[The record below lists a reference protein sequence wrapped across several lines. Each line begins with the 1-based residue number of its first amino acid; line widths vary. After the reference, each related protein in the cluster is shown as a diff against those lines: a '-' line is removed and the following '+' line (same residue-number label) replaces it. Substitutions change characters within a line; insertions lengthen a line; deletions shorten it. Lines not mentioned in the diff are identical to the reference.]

1 MMTPRER
8 VEAALLGRQADKV
21 PFTTYYNKL
30 FLSEVERN
38 LRNSGMCIIEHRL
51 PVFTVETPDVS
62 EETIHYRDDDGD
74 IRIKKVI
81 RTPKGTVSEE
91 YRQLPEHPRIP
102 TQLLPWHEEYL
113 FTSPEDYAPIESMIR
128 NRRYSPDYDTFQRAQ
143 EEAGGDALLV
153 VALGYSPL
161 QEIIYNIM
169 GLEQFSIEW
178 RYRRDEVM
186 KLYQALSE
194 DCRKFYPLVAAS
206 PALVVNYC
214 GNLVPEV
221 VGLERFRD
229 LVLPHY
235 NELAGMLH
243 ERGKLLGVHF
253 DANTRLIAQEI
264 AESQIDYVEAFT
276 PYPSSDMSVADA
288 RAAWPDKALWI
299 NFPSA
304 AHLYESGQV
313 EEITR
318 QILREAG
325 SGERFLIGITEAVPS
340 DRWQT
345 SFPAI
350 ARVIDAEGRLPLST
364 R

>member
-1 MMTPRER
+1 
-8 VEAALLGRQADKV
+8 
-21 PFTTYYNKL
+21 
-30 FLSEVERN
+30 
-38 LRNSGMCIIEHRL
+38 
-51 PVFTVETPDVS
+51 
-62 EETIHYRDDDGD
+62 
-74 IRIKKVI
+74 
-81 RTPKGTVSEE
+81 
-91 YRQLPEHPRIP
+91 
-102 TQLLPWHEEYL
+102 
-113 FTSPEDYAPIESMIR
+113 MIR
-128 NRRYSPDYDTFQRAQ
+128 NRRYLPEYDTFRRTQ
-143 EEAGGDALLV
+143 EEAGGDVLLV
-153 VALGYSPL
+153 VALSYSPL

-169 GLEQFSIEW
+169 GLEQFAIEW

-186 KLYQALSE
+186 KLYQALSD

-221 VGLERFRD
+221 VGLERFQN
-229 LVLPHY
+229 LVLSHY
-235 NELAGMLH
+235 NELAEMLH

-253 DANTRLIAQEI
+253 DANTRLIAQAI
-264 AESQIDYVEAFT
+264 AESLIDYVEALT

-304 AHLYESGQV
+304 AHLYDAGQV

-350 ARVIDAEGRLPLST
+350 TRVIDEESHLPLAA